1 MTAPSTAL
9 LAAGEAIET
18 VDAEGRLLSVRPPHA
33 LDQLRLF
40 KAVGPLLAQNQPYLG
55 MALVACAVIA
65 IDGVPVPCPS
75 NEQQIES
82 LILRLGDAG
91 LRAAGAALEPTPTA
105 DEMRDLAG
113 N

>member
-1 MTAPSTAL
+1 MTAPSSTI
-9 LAAGEAIET
+9 LAGSEVIDT
-18 VDAEGRLLSVRPPHA
+18 VDAEGRVLSVRPPHA

-55 MALVACAVIA
+55 MALVACAVTA

-75 NEQQIES
+75 SELQIES
-82 LILRLGDAG
+82 LVMRLGDAG
-91 LRAAGAALEPTPTA
+91 LKAAGAVLDPAPGP
-105 DEMRDLAG
+105 DDMRDLAG